1 MKILSSFFSFLFL
14 IQISSS
20 AQITLPRLIRDS
32 MVLQRDAK
40 LKIWGWASKGE
51 EVKIKFNGKD
61 AKTKAGSDGKWITI
75 LPAMKAGGPYTMEI
89 SGKNKITLKDILIG
103 DVWVCTG
110 QSNMV
115 HQMRL
120 HSVLYADEVANA
132 NNSQVRHFWVPNIAN
147 MQGPKSDLTDGY
159 WKSANPTDIGDFSA
173 VAYFFAKKLYEKYH
187 VPIGLINSSW
197 GRPSSFK

>member
-1 MKILSSFFSFLFL
+1 
-14 IQISSS
+14 
-20 AQITLPRLIRDS
+20 
-32 MVLQRDAK
+32 MVLQRDTK

-51 EVKIKFNGKD
+51 EVKIKFNGKS
-61 AKTKAGSDGKWITI
+61 AKAKSGIDGKWLAW
-75 LPAMKAGGPYTMEI
+75 LPEMKAGGPYTMEI
-89 SGKNKITLKDILIG
+89 SGKNKIILKDVLIG
-103 DVWVCTG
+103 DVWICAG

-132 NNSQVRHFWVPNIAN
+132 NNPQIRQFLVPNITN
-147 MQGPKSDLTDGY
+147 MQGPQADLPEGY

-187 VPIGLINSSW
+187 VPI
-197 GRPSSFK
+197 